1 MIECGLTMAMIK
13 KTKIIILAIVTI
25 LVLILVAWYLLST
38 VFISPKSQEEPP
50 SDANLYAMGTFQSG
64 AHPTSGTASILE
76 TNNTFVLRFENFKTD
91 SGPGLYVYI
100 STDLEAIDYIN
111 LGMLKGTEGDF
122 NYEIDSEIDF
132 NTYNNVL
139 IWCEP
144 FIVLFGYAELTIEDN
159 SS

>member
-1 MIECGLTMAMIK
+1 MIECCLNMVMIK
-13 KTKIIILAIVTI
+13 KTKIIILVIVTI
-25 LVLILVAWYLLST
+25 LVLITIAWYVLSN
-38 VFISPKSQEEPP
+38 VFISTDLREEPP
-50 SDANLYAMGTFQSG
+50 SDANLYAMGSFQSD

-111 LGMLKGTEGDF
+111 LGMLKATEGDF

-144 FIVLFGYAELTIEDN
+144 FSVLFGYAELTIEDN
-159 SS
+159 S